1 MAPPLFKSGWDPLA
15 EEDFATARSGGGW
28 SKNYVTMA
36 MSINKCIH
44 YFIPYWS
51 TFFFVF
57 SLFKFVSAINSNGA
71 YSERIPIMFLSSFS
85 QDIWSLYWEGI
96 KTSSFL
102 WKNFFVVMPDWYDYD
117 AEDEDCPEVINAI
130 SVADLD
136 KFCPD
141 SSIRIP
147 NIKMFFYFKIFN
159 FFLK

>member
-1 MAPPLFKSGWDPLA
+1 MPKRTSPPLVAVADDPKIMLP
-15 EEDFATARSGGGW
+15 W
-28 SKNYVTMA
+28 LCQ
-36 MSINKCIH
+36 SISVYIIL
-44 YFIPYWS
+44 YPIGQL
-51 TFFFVF
+51 FFFVF

-141 SSIRIP
+141 SRIRIP
-147 NIKMFFYFKIFN
+147 NIKMFFILN
-159 FFLK
+159 FFFFFFF